1 VVSEEKGGEKRE
13 VRERKARDEWA
24 PEERK
29 QQALEATGTS
39 YVTGRGGER
48 EHTGRCGCH
57 LWRKSHGEESTGTE
71 AAEACAGM
79 RRIGGHESRESM
91 RLPMAAVGDLQNR
104 GEEE

>member
-1 VVSEEKGGEKRE
+1 MSGLRRRGSNRHWRRRGPRTLLEEEGNVSTPEDAVAICGGSHT
-13 VRERKARDEWA
+13 ERR
-24 PEERK
+24 
-29 QQALEATGTS
+29 
-39 YVTGRGGER
+39 
-48 EHTGRCGCH
+48 
-57 LWRKSHGEESTGTE
+57 TE